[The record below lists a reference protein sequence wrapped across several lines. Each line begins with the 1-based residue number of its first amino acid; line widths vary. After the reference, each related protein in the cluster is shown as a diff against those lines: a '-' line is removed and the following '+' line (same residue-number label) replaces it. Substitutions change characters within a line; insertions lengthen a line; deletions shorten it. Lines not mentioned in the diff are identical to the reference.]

1 MIKSCP
7 SHSPHSG
14 RPCGSQAPLPV
25 PGGGWC
31 PHRWADSR
39 GDSPPATMAKSM
51 EMGLS
56 LFTRAPLCLPL
67 LRPCLLP
74 CLHPSSC
81 FSHPSLQ
88 THRHRLQ
95 SGRQLTLDR
104 SFLFMCVFFKLEYL
118 EVELLGHGVCTLWL
132 LLDIARLFSKTW
144 EFPFSYILVNTLYC
158 QTWKTY
164 QSDECERYIILP

>member
-95 SGRQLTLDR
+95 SGRQLTLD
-104 SFLFMCVFFKLEYL
+104 
-118 EVELLGHGVCTLWL
+118 LLGHWSLQ
-132 LLDIARLFSKTW
+132 FSVEDGKKPHSVST
-144 EFPFSYILVNTLYC
+144 PASTILSLKQIPKGNYPEPRGA
-158 QTWKTY
+158 
-164 QSDECERYIILP
+164 D